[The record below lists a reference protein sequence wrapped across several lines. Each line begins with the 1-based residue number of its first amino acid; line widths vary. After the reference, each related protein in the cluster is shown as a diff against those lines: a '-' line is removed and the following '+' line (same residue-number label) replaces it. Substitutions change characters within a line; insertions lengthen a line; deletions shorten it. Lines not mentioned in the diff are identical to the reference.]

1 MKKKR
6 AAEEKEKMKAKKTAW
21 EEKGAMY
28 ATIVFVV
35 IFAIAYI
42 LFRRYQKKNE
52 YYSNIVPSQP
62 SFA

>member
-1 MKKKR
+1 
-6 AAEEKEKMKAKKTAW
+6 MKAKKTAW